1 MKALA
6 GILLTLALVAI
17 PEVVKAAT
25 LETENF
31 KIYITPRCA
40 EGTVGCNNV
49 AYQGT
54 DKRTGKFLRLTGKQ
68 LMGMCADGKTPC
80 RALGYEFKH
89 GNYVY
94 QVTEEGRF
102 TIYQGKRVMADETG
116 KWKY

>member
-1 MKALA
+1 MKALV
-6 GILLTLALVAI
+6 GIFLTLALVAI

-54 DKRTGKFLRLTGKQ
+54 DKRTGKSLRLTGKQ
-68 LMGMCADGKTPC
+68 LMSMCADGKTPC
-80 RALGYEFKH
+80 RALGYEFKN
-89 GNYVY
+89 GAYVY
-94 QVTEEGRF
+94 QVTEEGRLI
-102 TIYQGKRVMADETG
+102 IYRGKRVTTNEAG
-116 KWKY
+116 KWKN